1 MEETLTATQFLI
13 TIKDGDKILRDRP
26 FVIIDQQILFYRE
39 ELKEVVFTQITDK
52 QDYTEDDYK
61 QLPENAPYQLINGK
75 LIYMAAPTFNHQEIS
90 HNIILEIGQYV
101 KNQKLGKV
109 VAAPIDVH
117 FDKENI
123 FQPDILFVSIAR
135 ASIIQKNIYGAPDF
149 IVEISSPGTEKID
162 RNRKMKIYGKYDVIE
177 YWIVSPEEEQIEVYH
192 NKKHKMELVQ
202 TASRNDKI
210 ISKAIQGL
218 ELEVEKVF
226 SED

>member
-13 TIKDGDKILRDRP
+13 PIKDGEKILRDNP
-26 FVIIDQQILFYRE
+26 FVIINHQILFYRE
-39 ELKEVVFTQITDK
+39 ESKEVVFTQISDEL
-52 QDYTEDDYK
+52 DYTADDYM

-75 LIYMAAPTFNHQEIS
+75 LIYKSAPEDINQKIAFEL
-90 HNIILEIGQYV
+90 ILEIGNYV
-101 KNQKLGKV
+101 KIKKLGQV
-109 VAAPIDVH
+109 RFSPDDVH

-135 ASIIQKNIYGAPDF
+135 ASIIQKKIYVAPDF

-177 YWIVSPEEEQIEVYH
+177 YWIVSPEEEQIVVYH
-192 NKKHKMELVQ
+192 NKKNKMQLVQ
-202 TASRNDKI
+202 TAYRSGKI
-210 ISKAIQGL
+210 LSKAIKGF

-226 SED
+226 CES